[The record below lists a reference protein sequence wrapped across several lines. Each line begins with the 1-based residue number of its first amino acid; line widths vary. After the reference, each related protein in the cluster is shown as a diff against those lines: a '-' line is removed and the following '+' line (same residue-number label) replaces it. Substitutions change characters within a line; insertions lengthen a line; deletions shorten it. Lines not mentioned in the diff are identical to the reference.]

1 MLVKFSHII
10 ENVSTLETEDVRK
23 LNNSLHILNCTLTLK
38 TNTMTL
44 DKITDKRIE
53 LFNSSLTRLS
63 NIIQSQNYQ
72 VEKMMDNID
81 HEVALKFLSKEF
93 DQANTLLVQNTL
105 LLITN
110 LIDGLIKPEDSNH
123 IDFNIYIKTLED
135 LYNINSIHNL

>member
-10 ENVSTLETEDVRK
+10 DIVSTLETEDVGK

-63 NIIQSQNYQ
+63 NIIQSQN
-72 VEKMMDNID
+72 
-81 HEVALKFLSKEF
+81 
-93 DQANTLLVQNTL
+93 
-105 LLITN
+105 
-110 LIDGLIKPEDSNH
+110 
-123 IDFNIYIKTLED
+123 
-135 LYNINSIHNL
+135 